1 MRNVLLVHSVRLSDL
16 EKERDDNG
24 VEDPVQFDE
33 EPEGAAR
40 HGQVS
45 LGSQLSHSEL
55 RKNKIPTLA
64 SCLLSRH
71 T

>member
-40 HGQVS
+40 HGQVG
-45 LGSQLSHSEL
+45 LGSQPSHSE
-55 RKNKIPTLA
+55 I
-64 SCLLSRH
+64 
-71 T
+71 

>member
-55 RKNKIPTLA
+55 RK
-64 SCLLSRH
+64 
-71 T
+71 